1 MSGPNGKGQE
11 GAGNLRLHQIDKG
24 MLEEALFALGSE
36 GFLQGSIHE
45 KTGIPID
52 SEAIRE
58 RVAEVMTLIET
69 ELRMF
74 ENAQAKTE
82 I

>member
-1 MSGPNGKGQE
+1 MSGLDGKGQA
-11 GAGNLRLHQIDKG
+11 GAGNLCLHQIDKV

-36 GFLQGSIHE
+36 GILQGSIHE

-74 ENAQAKTE
+74 ENAKAQPK